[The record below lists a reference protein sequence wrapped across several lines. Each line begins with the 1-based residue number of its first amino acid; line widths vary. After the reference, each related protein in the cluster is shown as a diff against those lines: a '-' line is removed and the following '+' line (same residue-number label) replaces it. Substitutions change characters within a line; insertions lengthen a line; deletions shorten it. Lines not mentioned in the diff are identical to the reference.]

1 MIKIDVVKKSPNHSG
16 KRKYGITRITPHHAA
31 GVLSLESLL
40 TIFVP
45 TSRKASCNY
54 AIGSD
59 GRIGLCVDEENRA
72 WTSSSSDNDNRAI
85 TVEIANSTGAP
96 NWKISAKAEQAFVD
110 LCVDVCKRYGKKG
123 VFYEGKLV
131 ADREGWLQIT
141 LHKWFK
147 ATNCPGPYLE
157 KRIPDLVKR
166 INEKLNTSEPK
177 KELYRVQVGA
187 YSVEA
192 NAKAMA
198 EKLKKAGFDTYIV
211 KY

>member
-1 MIKIDVVKKSPNHSG
+1 MKIDVVKKSPNHSG
-16 KRKYGITRITPHHAA
+16 KRKYNITRITPHHAA

-40 TIFVP
+40 NIFVP
-45 TSRKASCNY
+45 TSRQASCNY

-59 GRIGLCVDEENRA
+59 GRLGLCVDEENRA

-85 TVEIANSTGAP
+85 TVEIANSTGSP
-96 NWKISAKAEQAFVD
+96 EWRISEKAEQAFVD
-110 LCVDVCKRYGKKG
+110 LCVDICKRYNKKG

-141 LHKWFK
+141 LHEWFK
-147 ATNCPGPYLE
+147 ATLCPGPYIK
-157 KRIPDLVKR
+157 KRLPELVKR
-166 INEKLNTSEPK
+166 INEKLNPEPVK
-177 KELYRVQVGA
+177 KELWRVQVGA

-198 EKLKKAGFDTYIV
+198 EKLRKAGFDTYIV

>member
-16 KRKYGITRITPHHAA
+16 KRKYDISRITPHHAA
-31 GVLSLESLL
+31 GVISLENLL
-40 TIFVP
+40 GIFVP
-45 TSRKASCNY
+45 TSRQASCNY

-85 TVEIANSTGAP
+85 TVEIANSTGSP
-96 NWKISAKAEQAFVD
+96 EWRISEKAEQAFVD
-110 LCVDVCKRYGKKG
+110 LCVDICKRYNKKG

-131 ADREGWLQIT
+131 ADRDGWLQIT
-141 LHKWFK
+141 LHRWFK
-147 ATNCPGPYLE
+147 ATLCPGPYIE
-157 KRIPDLVKR
+157 KRLPEIVKR
-166 INEKLNTSEPK
+166 INEKLNPEPVK
-177 KELYRVQVGA
+177 KELWRVQVGA
-187 YSVEA
+187 YSIEA

-198 EKLKKAGFDTYIV
+198 ERLRKAGFDTYIV

>member
-1 MIKIDVVKKSPNHSG
+1 MVKIDVVIKSPNHSG
-16 KRKYGITRITPHHAA
+16 KRKYDISRITPHHAA
-31 GVLSLESLL
+31 GVLSLENLL
-40 TIFVP
+40 GIFVP
-45 TSRKASCNY
+45 TSRQASCNY

-72 WTSSSSDNDNRAI
+72 WTSSSSDNDNRSI
-85 TVEIANSTGAP
+85 TVEIANSTGSP
-96 NWKISAKAEQAFVD
+96 EWRISEKAEQTFVD
-110 LCVDVCKRYGKKG
+110 LCVDICKRYNKKG

-131 ADREGWLQIT
+131 ADRDGWLQIT
-141 LHKWFK
+141 LHKWFTST
-147 ATNCPGPYLE
+147 ACPGPYIE
-157 KRIPDLVKR
+157 KILPDIVR
-166 INEKLNTSEPK
+166 RVNELLEPK

-198 EKLKKAGFDTYIV
+198 EKLRMAGFDTYIV

>member
-1 MIKIDVVKKSPNHSG
+1 MKIHVVKKSPNHSG

-40 TIFVP
+40 NIFVP

-85 TVEIANSTGAP
+85 TVEIANSTGSP
-96 NWKISAKAEQAFVD
+96 EWRISEKAEQAFVD
-110 LCVDVCKRYGKKG
+110 LCVDICKRYNKKG

-141 LHKWFK
+141 LHRWFK
-147 ATNCPGPYLE
+147 ATLCPGPYIE
-157 KRIPDLVKR
+157 KRLPEIVKR
-166 INEKLNTSEPK
+166 INEKLNPEPVK
-177 KELYRVQVGA
+177 KELWRVQVGA
-187 YSVEA
+187 YSIEA

-198 EKLKKAGFDTYIV
+198 ERLRKAGFDTYIV

>member
-1 MIKIDVVKKSPNHSG
+1 MKIDVVKKSPNHSG
-16 KRKYGITRITPHHAA
+16 KRKHDITRITPHHAA
-31 GVLSLESLL
+31 GVISLENLL
-40 TIFVP
+40 GIFVP
-45 TSRKASCNY
+45 TSRQASCNY

-85 TVEIANSTGAP
+85 TVEIANFTGSP
-96 NWKISAKAEQAFVD
+96 GWGISEKAEQAFVD
-110 LCVDVCKRYGKKG
+110 LCVDICKRYNKKG

-131 ADREGWLQIT
+131 ADREEWLQIT
-141 LHKWFK
+141 LHKWFA
-147 ATNCPGPYLE
+147 ATACPGPYLE

-166 INEKLNTSEPK
+166 INAKLNAAEPK

>member
-1 MIKIDVVKKSPNHSG
+1 MVKIDVVIKSPNHSG
-16 KRKYGITRITPHHAA
+16 KRKYDISRITPHHAA
-31 GVLSLESLL
+31 GVLSLENLL
-40 TIFVP
+40 GIFVP
-45 TSRKASCNY
+45 TSRQASCNY

-72 WTSSSSDNDNRAI
+72 WASSSSDNDNRSI

-96 NWKISAKAEQAFVD
+96 SWEISKQAEDKFIE
-110 LCVDVCKRYGKKG
+110 LCVNICKRYGKRG

-131 ADREGWLQIT
+131 ADRDGWLQIT
-141 LHKWFK
+141 LHKWFTST
-147 ATNCPGPYLE
+147 ACPGPYIE
-157 KRIPDLVKR
+157 KILPDIVR
-166 INEKLNTSEPK
+166 RVNELLEPK

-198 EKLKKAGFDTYIV
+198 EKLRMAGFDTYIV

>member
-16 KRKYGITRITPHHAA
+16 KRKYDISRITPHHAA
-31 GVLSLESLL
+31 GELSLESLL
-40 TIFVP
+40 KVFVP
-45 TSRKASCNY
+45 TTRQPSCNN

-85 TVEIANSTGAP
+85 TVEIANSTGSP
-96 NWKISAKAEQAFVD
+96 EWRISEKAEQAFVD
-110 LCVDVCKRYGKKG
+110 LCVDICKRYGKKG

-141 LHKWFK
+141 LHEWFK
-147 ATNCPGPYLE
+147 ATLCPGPYIKTRLPE
-157 KRIPDLVKR
+157 IVKR
-166 INEKLNTSEPK
+166 INEKLDTAEPK

-198 EKLKKAGFDTYIV
+198 EKLRKAGFDTYIV

>member
-1 MIKIDVVKKSPNHSG
+1 MKIDVVKRSPNHSG
-16 KRKYGITRITPHHAA
+16 KRKYGVSRITPHHAA
-31 GVLSLESLL
+31 GVISLENLL
-40 TIFVP
+40 GIFVP
-45 TSRKASCNY
+45 TSRQASCNY

-59 GRIGLCVDEENRA
+59 GRLGLCVDEENRS
-72 WTSSSSDNDNRAI
+72 WCSSSSDNDNRSI

-96 NWKISAKAEQAFVD
+96 SWEISKQAEDKFIE
-110 LCVDVCKRYGKKG
+110 LCVDICKRYGKRG

-141 LHKWFK
+141 LHRWFK
-147 ATNCPGPYLE
+147 ATLCPGPYIE
-157 KRIPDLVKR
+157 KRLPEIVKR
-166 INEKLNTSEPK
+166 INEKLEPK